1 MPGDTVLLTIHSFNS
16 HNLDFFNDH
25 IRVIPDTTKIHRS
38 ALLNKYLIASLLRGC
53 C

>member
-1 MPGDTVLLTIHSFNS
+1 MIFSASICEVFYG
-16 HNLDFFNDH
+16 H

-38 ALLNKYLIASLLRGC
+38 ALLNKYLLASLLRGC